1 MDARKLAEI
10 IRNAT
15 HSVFSTMLGTELAAQ
30 SPFEDPQPFQQSE
43 VTGFI
48 GMAGE
53 FAGYVSIHVTRA
65 QATDFTARLVGV
77 DVEEITSEDEI
88 RDAVGEITNMLAG
101 NVKTALAAMGV
112 VEIAL
117 PTVVMTPKAEL
128 RVRGAHGVAVPFED
142 YTGVFHVE
150 VVLSDNGEPAPLDHV
165 G

>member
-1 MDARKLAEI
+1 MDARKIAEI

-15 HSVFSTMLGTELAAQ
+15 HSVFSTMLGTELTAQ
-30 SPFEDPQPFQQSE
+30 EPFEDPQPFKPSE

-53 FAGYVSIHVTRA
+53 FAGYVSIHVTRS

-77 DVEEITSEDEI
+77 DVDEITSEDEI

-101 NVKTALAAMGV
+101 NVKTALSTMGV

-128 RVRGAHGVAVPFED
+128 RVRGARGLAVPFED

-150 VVLSDNGEPAPLDHV
+150 VVLSDGGEPAPLDPA
-165 G
+165 

>member
-1 MDARKLAEI
+1 MDPRKIEEI
-10 IRNAT
+10 IRHAT
-15 HSVFSTMLGTELAAQ
+15 HSVFSTMLGTELTPQPA
-30 SPFEDPQPFQQSE
+30 FEDPQPFTQSE

-53 FAGYVSIHVTRA
+53 FAGYVSVHVTRA

-101 NVKTALAAMGV
+101 NVKTALSAMGL

-128 RVRGAHGVAVPFED
+128 RVRGARGVAVPFED

-150 VVLSDNGEPAPLDHV
+150 VVLSDGGEPAPLETV
-165 G
+165 

>member
-1 MDARKLAEI
+1 MGA
-10 IRNAT
+10 
-15 HSVFSTMLGTELAAQ
+15 LAAGGCSARRITSASTPAPATSAAIGSSQ
-30 SPFEDPQPFQQSE
+30 PVRSRGTPTTRSPKR
-43 VTGFI
+43 
-48 GMAGE
+48 
-53 FAGYVSIHVTRA
+53 VSIHVTRS

-101 NVKTALAAMGV
+101 NVKTALATMGV

-128 RVRGAHGVAVPFED
+128 RVRGARGVAVPFDD

-150 VVLSDNGEPAPLDHV
+150 VVLSDGGEPAPLERR
-165 G
+165 